1 MRLLLLSIL
10 TTVGGLYCY
19 GAFTSYREEQ
29 LARNTLLPLGV
40 EEIARHP
47 EANLRVL
54 REAFA
59 SNNYADE
66 LAPLLNRTI
75 SQAPSFYQPPFLLAA
90 FYANRL
96 EKPETVRAS
105 FELSLLRF
113 PSNGRLH
120 LTYAEWL
127 VTPRATAPY
136 RIYRAESTDGVSR
149 EERDVALDH
158 VEKATSLESELTREA
173 LRLLLRMRIPSSQ
186 WAERLPREAGTNPLL
201 LEAMDRAPRDK
212 ASRRALLEEL
222 LTEEPGDLVELRS
235 LTRYAIRWDEAEIA
249 FEAATRW
256 YAKALEAALGDDLPT
271 ASIALVAQH
280 LERGENDA
288 AYEAIRATVT
298 TMEERGL
305 PQELTIELLTGIASI
320 YANARRWAM
329 AQSFLV
335 EAATLSPYDVRPLL
349 GLAQV
354 HRALGENEEAI
365 AKLERVLELDP
376 SNARARLE
384 LDRLLEESLSIPRR

>member
-10 TTVGGLYCY
+10 TIIGGLYCF
-19 GAFTSYREEQ
+19 GSFDSYREEQ
-29 LARNTLLPLGV
+29 RARNTILPLGLD
-40 EEIARHP
+40 EIPRHP

-66 LAPLLNRTI
+66 LAPLLNRAL
-75 SQAPSFYQPPFLLAA
+75 SQAPSFYQPAFLLAV

-105 FELSLLRF
+105 FESSLARF

-136 RIYRAESTDGVSR
+136 RLHRAESTKSVSR
-149 EERDVALDH
+149 EERNVALDH
-158 VEKATSLESELTREA
+158 VEKATSLEPELTRAA
-173 LRLLLRMRIPSSQ
+173 LRLMLRMRIPSSQ

-201 LEAMDRAPRDK
+201 LEAMDRAPRDP
-212 ASRRALLEEL
+212 ASRRSLLEEL
-222 LTEEPGDLVELRS
+222 LSEEPGDLGQLRS
-235 LTRYAIRWDEAEIA
+235 LTRYAIRWNEREIA
-249 FEAATRW
+249 FETATRW
-256 YAKALEAALGDDLPT
+256 HTKALEAALGNDVPR
-271 ASIALVAQH
+271 ASVALVTQQ

-288 AYEAIRATVT
+288 AYQVVRATVA

-305 PQELTIELLTGIASI
+305 PQELTIELLTGVASV
-320 YANARRWAM
+320 YANAGRWAM
-329 AQSFLV
+329 AQGFLA

-349 GLAQV
+349 GLAEV

-365 AKLERVLELDP
+365 AMLERVLELDP
-376 SNARARLE
+376 SNASARLE
-384 LDRLLEESLSIPRR
+384 LDRLLEDSLSIPRR